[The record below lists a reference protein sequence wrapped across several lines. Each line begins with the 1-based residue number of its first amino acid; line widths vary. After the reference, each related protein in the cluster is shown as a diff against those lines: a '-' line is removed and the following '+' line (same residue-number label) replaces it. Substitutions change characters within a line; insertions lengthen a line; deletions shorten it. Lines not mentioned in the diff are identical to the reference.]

1 MLIQDLTLGSLMMS
15 DGVSWRFGDAVIS
28 WPLAVIS
35 ARLGDFLVSGLELL
49 SELDDGF
56 ISVA

>member
-28 WPLAVIS
+28 WPLAVI
-35 ARLGDFLVSGLELL
+35 
-49 SELDDGF
+49 
-56 ISVA
+56 